1 MSIYPLFTHTMP
13 RNGFMYDSIL
23 IPVDLSATNDRVLD
37 RALELGM
44 PGKTGIFLLHVI
56 EVLDD
61 IPVEEDPEF
70 YDELRENA
78 DEKIESWAGHLT
90 EKGFSVT
97 AEIQYGQQGQ
107 DIVATARDHDI
118 DLIVMRSHIVDPDEE
133 SRDQVG
139 TVSHQV
145 ALFAPCSVLLV
156 RG

>member
-1 MSIYPLFTHTMP
+1 
-13 RNGFMYDSIL
+13 MYDSIL
-23 IPVDLSATNDRVLD
+23 IPVDLSSTNDRVLD
-37 RALELGM
+37 RAMELGA
-44 PGKTGIFLLHVI
+44 PGETSIFLLHVI

-61 IPVEEDPEF
+61 IPVEEDPDF

-78 DEKIESWAGHLT
+78 NEKIESWAGHLT

-97 AEIQYGQQGQ
+97 AEIQYGQQAQ

-118 DLIVMRSHIVDPDEE
+118 DLIVMRSHVVDPDEE
-133 SRDQVG
+133 SREQVG

-156 RG
+156 RE

>member
-1 MSIYPLFTHTMP
+1 MCFKRRHTDRTP
-13 RNGFMYDSIL
+13 PNGFMYDSIL

-37 RALELGM
+37 RAMQLGTA
-44 PGKTGIFLLHVI
+44 GETNIFLLHVI

-61 IPVEEDPEF
+61 IPVDEDPEF

-78 DEKIESWAGHLT
+78 NTKIETWAGKLT

-118 DLIVMRSHIVDPDEE
+118 DLVVMRSHVVDPDE
-133 SRDQVG
+133 SREQVG

>member
-1 MSIYPLFTHTMP
+1 
-13 RNGFMYDSIL
+13 MYDSIL

-37 RALELGM
+37 PAIELGA
-44 PGKTGIFLLHVI
+44 PGKTSIFLLHVI

-78 DEKIESWAGHLT
+78 NEKIEAWAGHLT

-118 DLIVMRSHIVDPDEE
+118 DLVVMRSHVVDPEE
-133 SRDQVG
+133 SREQVG